1 MTDTNVESVVMTDEL
16 PDLTKRKPPTPKI
29 FLSYAREDARDI
41 AVRLRDDLTAA
52 GHDAW
57 LDLSEINAG
66 ASWSWDIEAAIEA
79 ADVVLVLLTTG
90 SYVSEICR
98 AEQQRALRKGKRV
111 IPLMIQPDADRPLYL
126 ENLNYLDF
134 TNPVRYKDT
143 FQDLLGYIATG
154 HMPKRLT
161 ASPQRGTAAPTQI
174 THAPAAAPMPA
185 TAQKRDA
192 RAFRR
197 YLADL
202 RDEPW
207 LGARYWWPYFL
218 FYFGDVHE
226 IAAALTAG
234 MLLPP
239 VKSGGGGRGRT
250 QRSGRWDHQVR
261 LYFRPRTPDLF
272 LNEGIRSAGGR
283 TGGHIPVPVY
293 LLFDLEAILCAPE
306 TRFSEGDV
314 THVEKTYK
322 SATAFRDLPFDLIYH
337 DSWFRNDERDEIM
350 NARRSQVIVPG
361 VLALDHLQHI
371 WCRSAAEYDMLR
383 ALLPDEAWATWRSKI
398 TARTDYTLFNRRW
411 LYVEEALLTPDEV
424 RLRFNPCEQGRGE
437 CAGFRA
443 RVEVQYPD
451 GQVRAA
457 ESPALDSTQ
466 DLVIQLDGRRAAY
479 QVRLYLDEALAYVGH
494 FSDDPDVW

>member
-1 MTDTNVESVVMTDEL
+1 MINLTLENPDMTL
-16 PDLTKRKPPTPKI
+16 PDATHKRPPTPKI

-41 AVRLRDDLTAA
+41 ALRLHEDLTAA

-57 LDLSEINAG
+57 LDLSEIGAG
-66 ASWSWDIEAAIEA
+66 ASWSRDIELAIEA
-79 ADVVLVLLTTG
+79 AEVVLVLLTNG

-111 IPLMIQPDADRPLYL
+111 IPLMVQPDADRPLYL

-134 TNPVRYKDT
+134 TNPARYKDT

-161 ASPQRGTAAPTQI
+161 ASAQRGAGAGSTRI
-174 THAPAAAPMPA
+174 THAPAPAPASSMP
-185 TAQKRDA
+185 QKRDA

-218 FYFGDVHE
+218 FYFADIHE
-226 IAAALTAG
+226 IAAVLTNG
-234 MLLPP
+234 LLLPP
-239 VKSGGGGRGRT
+239 IQMGGGGRGRRT
-250 QRSGRWDHQVR
+250 GRWDHQVR

-272 LNEGIRSAGGR
+272 ISEGVRPAAGRG
-283 TGGHIPVPVY
+283 GGHMPVPVY
-293 LLFDLEAILCAPE
+293 LLFDLEALLCSPE

-314 THVEKTYK
+314 ATLEKTYK

-350 NARRSQVIVPG
+350 NARRSQVLVPG
-361 VLALDHLQHI
+361 ALKLDHLQHI
-371 WCRSAAEYDMLR
+371 WCRSSAEYDMLR
-383 ALLPDEAWATWRSKI
+383 ALLPEEAWARWRDKI
-398 TARTDYTLFNRRW
+398 TARADYNLFNRRW
-411 LYVEEALLTPDEV
+411 LYVDEVLLTPDEA
-424 RLRFNPCEQGRGE
+424 RFRFSPCDLRREECGR
-437 CAGFRA
+437 FQA
-443 RVEVQYPD
+443 RVEIEGHD
-451 GQVRAA
+451 GSVHVAHSEGIDGNDDLLIRLNGRLPTYRA
-457 ESPALDSTQ
+457 
-466 DLVIQLDGRRAAY
+466 
-479 QVRLYLDEALAYVGH
+479 RLYLDEALVYLGH
-494 FSDDPDVW
+494 FSDEPEVW